1 MFGKYSTVL
10 LFLTNVGSNNRMLG
24 PCSHFSYSRVWFCP
38 QKRSLCKKLQH
49 FENIGPVV
57 QLVER
62 FICNEELTGS
72 NPVGSTLTALSEWR
86 KATNLEMTM
95 PAKSRS
101 IRRSR
106 DMLSRMVRLGGLDRS
121 LRLKPETLV
130 DS

>member
-72 NPVGSTLTALSEWR
+72 NPVGSTSLCFRMISEEIQ
-86 KATNLEMTM
+86 K
-95 PAKSRS
+95 
-101 IRRSR
+101 
-106 DMLSRMVRLGGLDRS
+106 
-121 LRLKPETLV
+121 LV
-130 DS
+130 STDW

>member
-72 NPVGSTLTALSEWR
+72 NPVGSTLTALREWR